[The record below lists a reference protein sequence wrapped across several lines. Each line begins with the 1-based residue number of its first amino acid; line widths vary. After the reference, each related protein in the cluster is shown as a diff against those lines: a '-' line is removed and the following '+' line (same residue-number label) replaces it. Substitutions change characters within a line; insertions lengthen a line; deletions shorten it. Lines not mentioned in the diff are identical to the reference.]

1 MPIRREKPP
10 NVASNRLKPDGWLR
24 SRQPHTLFNQGTLY
38 VTPECP
44 KCQSAH
50 VEPRNHGR
58 KAAGAIGTVA
68 GVASGASAA
77 LSGAEVGAVAGAIAG
92 PVGSVFGLVAGAI
105 IGGLIG
111 GSAGCAAGAVLG
123 EVVDQ
128 TVLDNYV
135 CRSCGHTFSK
145 KSPEAAKATPS

>member
-1 MPIRREKPP
+1 MPH
-10 NVASNRLKPDGWLR
+10 VASTRLTPDEQLR
-24 SRQPHTLFNQGTLY
+24 SRQPDTVINQGTLY
-38 VTPECP
+38 MTPECP
-44 KCQSAH
+44 KCQSVH
-50 VEPRNHGR
+50 VETRNHGR
-58 KAAGAIGTVA
+58 KAGGAIGTVA

-145 KSPEAAKATPS
+145 KPPEAVTATLS